1 MMLGVKQMLKAR
13 GNKLLGGEIDHD
25 ALIIESLCSYFICTH
40 LGVLD
45 CAEVDERLSL
55 DTVDQDLVDII
66 VTITFEVV
74 E

>member
-25 ALIIESLCSYFICTH
+25 ALIIEALCSYFICTH

-45 CAEVDERLSL
+45 CAEVDECLSL

-66 VTITFEVV
+66 VTIAFEVV